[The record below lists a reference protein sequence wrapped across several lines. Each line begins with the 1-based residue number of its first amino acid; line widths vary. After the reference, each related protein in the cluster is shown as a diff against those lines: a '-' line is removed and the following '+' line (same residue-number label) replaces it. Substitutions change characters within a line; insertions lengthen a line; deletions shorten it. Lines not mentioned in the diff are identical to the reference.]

1 MKTLFAIGFVGMV
14 PVSVFIVLGII
25 GCANTDING
34 VRIAATAM
42 EAYEAYQDAVLAQE
56 EAVISNAVEGAE
68 GSGILT
74 EGREGHEGGSWRT
87 WPGAPDKLVVGAPY
101 HKNHDGNFEYRGGGH
116 GLYKP
121 ESRLWLVRGLK
132 AEHVA
137 VGAVYLDAECTKP
150 VIRNG
155 ACVFLRHDNRPTDE
169 AHPIQN
175 PQDPNHYHPPHLTLG
190 GFKFRGATAVES
202 RQVLGCWTKD
212 GRLYAKYIYD
222 RDVRQK

>member
-14 PVSVFIVLGII
+14 AVSVFIVLGIF

-56 EAVISNAVEGAE
+56 EAVISNAVEGVEPETA
-68 GSGILT
+68 T
-74 EGREGHEGGSWRT
+74 DDWRT
-87 WPGAPDKLVVGAPY
+87 WPGAPDKLIVGAPY
-101 HKNHDGNFEYRGGGH
+101 HKDHYGNFEYQGGGH
-116 GLYKP
+116 GKYKP
-121 ESRLWLVRGLK
+121 STRLWLIKGLR

-137 VGAVYLDAECTKP
+137 VGAVYYDATCTNP

-155 ACVFLRHDNRPTDE
+155 KCVYLQHDGKPTDE

-175 PQDPNHYHPPHLTLG
+175 FQDPNHYHPPDLRLG
-190 GFKFRGATAVES
+190 GFKFRGATAVKS
-202 RQVLGCWTKD
+202 GQVLGCWTKD
-212 GRLYAKYIYD
+212 GKLYAKYIYD